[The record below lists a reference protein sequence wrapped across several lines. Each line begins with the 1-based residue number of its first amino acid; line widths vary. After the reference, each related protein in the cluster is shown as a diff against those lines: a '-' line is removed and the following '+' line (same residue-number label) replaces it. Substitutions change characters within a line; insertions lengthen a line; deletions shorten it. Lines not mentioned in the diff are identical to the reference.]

1 MPELDEDRDLED
13 VVLDTE
19 AMELDEPEARD
30 EVVELPPLEERLGL
44 VDRLELALLLVELE
58 DRLLELGLRLELKLE
73 VRLEL
78 KLEPELEVED
88 FVLLELDAAG
98 LEVLLEIVD
107 EIVDGTVDELVD
119 ETKFRF

>member
-1 MPELDEDRDLED
+1 MPELDEERELEG

-19 AMELDEPEARD
+19 ATELDEPEARD
-30 EVVELPPLEERLGL
+30 EVVEVPPLEEGLEL

-58 DRLLELGLRLELKLE
+58 DGLLELSLRLELELE

-78 KLEPELEVED
+78 EPELEIEN

-107 EIVDGTVDELVD
+107 DDIDELVD
-119 ETKFRF
+119 EPKFRF